1 MSRLRLFLLGTPQLE
16 LEGGAV
22 ELDRRKAVALL
33 AYLAVTARPHH
44 RDALATLFWPE
55 LDQSRARAALRRTLS
70 VLNIALAGDWLAADR
85 ETVELKRGPD
95 LWLDVEQFQTLRAA
109 GQAHDH
115 PANELCADCLTALT
129 EAAALYRADL
139 LAGFTLPDS
148 PEFDEWHFF
157 EAEKLRRDLAGAL
170 ERLVTGL
177 AARAD
182 YHAALAYARR
192 WQQLDPLHEPAHR
205 WLMQLYASTGQRAA
219 ALRQYQECE
228 RILAEELGVA
238 PSAETAAL
246 YERIRTGGG
255 SRGVEEQRSRGA
267 GGQRGVTNL
276 IPPAPLLP
284 GAPASLPPFLI
295 SSAVPPADHDIP
307 FVGRAT
313 ELARLTRFLE
323 SVVSGQGQVVLVT
336 GEAGCGKTALVHEF
350 ARQAQA
356 GFAELVV
363 AVGNCSAHTGSGDPY
378 LPFREI
384 LNLLAGELETRWRRG
399 LLTQVN
405 AARLWALFPQVA
417 QALVEFGPD
426 LIGTFVPTAPLQ
438 VQATKL
444 PPDQR
449 YWLNR
454 LDRPE
459 VDEVTKVAQSDL
471 FEQFSKVLQ
480 AVTQTAP
487 LLLVIDDAQWADLA
501 SINLLFHFGRQLQ
514 ASRILLLVTY
524 RPDEVA
530 LGRPAGE
537 PGQRER
543 HPLEPV
549 VNELKRT
556 YGNVQID
563 LSQTP
568 DRDFVE
574 ALLDT
579 QPNQLGPEF
588 RAALFK
594 QTQGHPLF
602 TVELLRAM
610 RERGDIIQNE
620 QGDWLAGPALN
631 WAALPARVEAVIEE
645 RLGRLDE
652 ELRELL
658 TVASVEGEQF
668 TAQVVAQ
675 VQAVSE
681 RQLLRA
687 LSQTLVRRHQL
698 VREEGEVQVNGHFLA
713 RFAFSHTLFQQ
724 YLYHNLSAGER
735 RLLHRQVAVALEE
748 LYAPQVEAV
757 TVQLARH
764 YAQAGQVDKAIDYL
778 LQAGDQARSLYAHQ
792 EAADFYQQALA
803 FLKQQ
808 GAYDRAARTL
818 MKLGLTYHL
827 GFDFEQAR
835 QAYAEGFALWQRAGA
850 SRPADLSPAL
860 HALRLV
866 GGEPATLD
874 PIMASDGISA
884 RIIDQLFSGLLE
896 QSPEME
902 VIPNIAHRWEVL
914 AAGRQYIFHL
924 RDDMYWSD
932 GVPVTAFDFEYSWK
946 RALQPAIGS
955 PVATALYDIK
965 NARAFHRG
973 ELTDPGQVGVQAL
986 DPVTL
991 VVELEGPTSY
1001 FLQLLTH
1008 NATYPLPRHVVEM
1021 YGHAWTDP
1029 AHLVTNG
1036 PFKLESWQPGQV
1048 ITLARNFDYRGAATG
1063 NVARVELR
1071 FLAER
1076 SAEITKYDAD
1086 EIDISALWFLT
1097 GPEIERVRQRHAD
1110 DYLAGPMLN
1119 THYIG
1124 FNLSRPPFNDRRV
1137 RRAFA
1142 MAIDKE
1148 TLAHMVLGGYAFPAS
1163 GGFVPVGM
1171 PGHSPGIGLPYD
1183 PDQARLLLAEA
1194 GYPGGRQ
1201 FPALEWLSIPGTDR
1215 VMEYLQAQWAEN
1227 LGVKLTSRAVPEK
1240 LFFDKLRQ
1248 APAQLFRIGWKADYP
1263 DPDNFLRASTF
1274 RQETRWSNETYDRLV
1289 EQARRLTNQAERM
1302 ALYRQADRILVE
1314 EAVIIPYLYL
1324 QRHQLIK
1331 PWVSRYPTSPL
1342 KASFWKDVVIEP
1354 H

>member
-1 MSRLRLFLLGTPQLE
+1 MSRLRLFLLGTPQFE
-16 LEGGAV
+16 LDGAMI

-44 RDALATLFWPE
+44 RDDLATLFWPE

-70 VLNIALAGDWLAADR
+70 TLNVALTGDWLSADR
-85 ETVELKRGPD
+85 ETIELKRGPT
-95 LWLDVEQFQTLRAA
+95 LWLDVEQFQSLLAT
-109 GQAHDH
+109 GETHGH
-115 PANELCADCLTALT
+115 PANEPCTDCLAALT

-148 PEFDEWHFF
+148 PDFDEWHFF
-157 EAEKLRRDLAGAL
+157 AAEKLRRDLAGAL
-170 ERLVTGL
+170 ELLVTGL
-177 AARAD
+177 AAGTEVQP
-182 YHAALAYARR
+182 ALDYARR
-192 WQQLDPLHEPAHR
+192 WLQLDPLHEPVHR
-205 WLMQLYASTGQRAA
+205 WLMQLYARSGQRAA

-238 PSAETAAL
+238 PSAETTAL
-246 YERIRTGGG
+246 YERIRTGGE
-255 SRGVEEQRSRGA
+255 SRGAEEQRNRGA

-284 GAPASLPPFLI
+284 GAPASLPPFI
-295 SSAVPPADHDIP
+295 MSSAAPPADHDIP

-313 ELARLTRFLE
+313 ELAQLTRFLE
-323 SVVSGQGQVVLVT
+323 SAVSGQGQVVLVT

-350 ARQAQA
+350 ARQAQVV
-356 GFAELVV
+356 FEDVVV

-384 LNLLAGELETRWRRG
+384 LNLLAGEIENRWRRG
-399 LLTQVN
+399 LLTEVN
-405 AARLWALFPQVA
+405 AARLWTLWPRVA
-417 QALVEFGPD
+417 QALVEFGPA
-426 LIGTFVPTAPLQ
+426 LIGAFVPIATLQNQAPS
-438 VQATKL
+438 L
-444 PPDQR
+444 PPEQR
-449 YWLNR
+449 LWLN
-454 LDRPE
+454 RPE
-459 VDEVTKVAQSDL
+459 VDEATRVAQSDL
-471 FEQFSKVLQ
+471 FEQFSRVLQ
-480 AVTQTAP
+480 AVAQTAP

-543 HPLEPV
+543 HPLEAV
-549 VNELKRT
+549 SNELKRT
-556 YGNVQID
+556 YGHAEID

-568 DRDFVE
+568 GRQFVE
-574 ALLDT
+574 ALLDS

-588 RAALFK
+588 RAALF
-594 QTQGHPLF
+594 QRTQGHPLF
-602 TVELLRAM
+602 TVELLRTM
-610 RERGDIIQNE
+610 RERGDIIKNE

-631 WAALPARVEAVIEE
+631 WTTLPARVEAVIEE

-652 ELRELL
+652 DLRELL
-658 TVASVEGEQF
+658 SVASVEGEQF

-681 RQLLRA
+681 RELLRA

-713 RFAFSHTLFQQ
+713 RFAFAHTLFQQ

-735 RLLHRQVAVALEE
+735 RLLHRQVAAALEA
-748 LYAPQVEAV
+748 LYAPQVEVV

-778 LQAGDQARSLYAHQ
+778 LRAGDQARSLYAHQ
-792 EAADFYQQALA
+792 EAADFYQQALV

-835 QAYAEGFALWQRAGA
+835 QAYAEGFTLWQRAGTGQPVDLP
-850 SRPADLSPAL
+850 PAP
-860 HALRLV
+860 HALRVV
-866 GGEPATLD
+866 GGEPVTLD
-874 PIMASDGISA
+874 PTMAGDGISA

-896 QSPEME
+896 QSPELE
-902 VIPNIAHRWEVL
+902 VMPNIAHRWEVL
-914 AAGRQYIFHL
+914 QAGRKYIFHL
-924 RDDMYWSD
+924 RDNMRWSD
-932 GVPVTAFDFEYSWK
+932 GVPVTAFDFEYGWK
-946 RALQPAIGS
+946 RALEPALGA

-965 NARAFHRG
+965 NASAFHRG
-973 ELTDPGQVGVQAL
+973 ELTDPDQVGVKAL
-986 DPVTL
+986 DAVTL
-991 VVELEGPTSY
+991 AVELEGPTSY

-1008 NATYPLPRHVVEM
+1008 NATYPLPRHMVTA
-1021 YGHAWTDP
+1021 YGQAWTKP

-1036 PFKLESWQPGQV
+1036 PFKLESWQSGQSL
-1048 ITLARNFDYRGAATG
+1048 TLVRNLDYRGAATG
-1063 NVARVELR
+1063 NVTRVELR

-1076 SAEITKYDAD
+1076 SDEITLYDAD

-1124 FNLSRPPFNDRRV
+1124 FNLSQPPFNDRRV

-1148 TLAHMVLGGYAFPAS
+1148 TLAHVVLGGYAFPAS

-1183 PDQARLLLAEA
+1183 PDQARRLLAEA
-1194 GYPGGRQ
+1194 GYLGGRQ
-1201 FPALEWLSIPGTDR
+1201 FPTLEWPSIPGTDR
-1215 VMEYLQAQWAEN
+1215 VMEYLEAQWAEN
-1227 LGVKLTSRAVPEK
+1227 LGVKLTSWAVPEK

-1248 APAQLFRIGWKADYP
+1248 TPAQLFRIGWKADYP

-1274 RQETRWSNETYDRLV
+1274 RQETRWSNDTYDRLV
-1289 EQARRLTNQAERM
+1289 EQARRLTNQAERLN
-1302 ALYRQADRILVE
+1302 LYRQADQILVE

-1324 QRHQLIK
+1324 QRHLLIK

-1342 KASFWKDVVIEP
+1342 TASFWKDVVIEP